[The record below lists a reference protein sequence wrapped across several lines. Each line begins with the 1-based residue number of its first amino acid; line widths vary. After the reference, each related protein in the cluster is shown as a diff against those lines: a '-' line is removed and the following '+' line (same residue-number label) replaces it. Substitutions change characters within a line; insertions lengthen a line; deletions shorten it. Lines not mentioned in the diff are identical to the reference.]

1 MKNIFKCTLFV
12 PLFFY
17 MATTT
22 GCSSTSNEKM
32 THTDWCKKR
41 YETAEELFKAKKY
54 GRTVEKLEEILSTCA
69 GSGYMEQAQFLLAE
83 SHFNLEQWIDARGEY
98 GSFIVNFPGSSFAET
113 AEYRKAVSSFN
124 MEYRVDR
131 DESNTTTAMKDFER
145 YLANHPDTPLRD
157 SVNYYYNRLVDRVAE
172 KEFQTARLYMRMEK
186 PQAAVIYF
194 KEFLETY
201 PNAKRRS
208 ESLFLISEAYTDL
221 DQFDPAR
228 HYLAIAESEA
238 GDNKEVLKSVEKA
251 RKNIEKAEESYE
263 KRLKKEAEKKRLQ
276 KEEKNLVNQE

>member
-17 MATTT
+17 MATMT
-22 GCSSTSNEKM
+22 GCSATSNEKM

-41 YETAEELFKAKKY
+41 YDIAEELFKAKKY
-54 GRTVEKLEEILSTCA
+54 GRTIEKLEDILSTCA

-83 SHFNLEQWIDARGEY
+83 SHFNLEQWIEARGEY
-98 GSFIVNFPGSSFAET
+98 GSFIVNFPGSPFAET
-113 AEYRKAVSSFN
+113 AEFRKAVSSFN

-145 YLANHPDTPLRD
+145 YLANHPSTPLRD
-157 SVNYYYNRLVDRVAE
+157 SVNYYYNLLVDRVAE
-172 KEFQTARLYMRMEK
+172 KEFQTGRLYLRMEK

-201 PNAKRRS
+201 PNAKRRN
-208 ESLFLISEAYTDL
+208 ETLFLISDAYTDL
-221 DQFDPAR
+221 DQFDAAR
-228 HYLAIAESEA
+228 QYLDIAESEA
-238 GDNKEVLKSVEKA
+238 GDNRISKRTSKRSAKKSP
-251 RKNIEKAEESYE
+251 RP
-263 KRLKKEAEKKRLQ
+263 KKPTKSA
-276 KEEKNLVNQE
+276 